1 MNHYISYSKEFTFVI
16 FYNCSVDETAM
27 AVQKLINDMKNGAV
41 MRLIKP
47 NEDTPLLMQYI
58 EYKWTAVE
66 NN

>member
-1 MNHYISYSKEFTFVI
+1 
-16 FYNCSVDETAM
+16 M
-27 AVQKLINDMKNGAV
+27 AVQKWINDKKNGAV